1 MKIKYSVVG
10 TAIIFMLVGSVFVL
24 RALRPVSHIQD
35 FSKSSNKVKGPEN
48 APVQIVEYS
57 DFECPACQK
66 ATEFVGELLK
76 AYPGKIRFTFRHFP
90 LQSHRWSP
98 LAHAAAECAAAKDS
112 FWEYHD
118 MLYLNQTVWS
128 ASPNPTEA
136 FFRMAKDLG
145 LNLDAFA
152 ACLENPKIKDAILR
166 ERAQGDALKIQAT
179 PTFFINGERVVGPLE
194 FKIKAESIV
203 RRILHLSELP
213 AALPEIPETPSETK
227 GLSS

>member
-10 TAIIFMLVGSVFVL
+10 TVLIFMLVGSVVVL

-35 FSKSSNKVKGPEN
+35 FSKTSNKAKGPEN

-66 ATEFVGELLK
+66 AAEFVVEVLK
-76 AYPGKIRFTFRHFP
+76 AYPGKIRFSFRHFP

-98 LAHAAAECAAAKDS
+98 IAHSAAECAAQKDS

-118 MLYLNQTVWS
+118 MLYLNQTAWS
-128 ASPNPTEA
+128 ASANPTED

-145 LNLDAFA
+145 LDLDAFA
-152 ACLENPKIKDAILR
+152 ACIENPKIKEAILR

-194 FKIKAESIV
+194 FKIKADAII
-203 RRILHLSELP
+203 RRLLKLPALP
-213 AALPEIPETPSETK
+213 AALPEIPEAPYETK
-227 GLSS
+227 RLSS